1 MTKVNAGF
9 TLVEL
14 VLVLV
19 IIGLLSAVAVPRYI
33 EINHE
38 QDAAEKQQIN
48 GSVKSAL
55 VIAQADISASPSVT
69 TLASYVSA
77 EQVDVT
83 DAGLKL
89 KHNGESYMVP
99 TYVDSNCT
107 QPTSTS
113 NDMVK
118 CVGDLR

>member
-1 MTKVNAGF
+1 MQKKISGF

-19 IIGLLSAVAVPRYI
+19 IIGLLSAVAIPRYI
-33 EINHE
+33 EINTE
-38 QDAAEKQQIN
+38 QENVEKQQLT

-69 TLASYVSA
+69 TLASYVQA
-77 EQVDVT
+77 EQVHAT
-83 DAGLKL
+83 NAGLL
-89 KHNGESYMVP
+89 LLHDGASYMVP
-99 TYVDSNCT
+99 TYVDKNCSH
-107 QPTSTS
+107 PTSTS

-118 CVGDLR
+118 CVGDIN

>member
-1 MTKVNAGF
+1 MKKLNSGF

-14 VLVLV
+14 VLVMV

-33 EINHE
+33 EINSE
-38 QDAAEKQQIN
+38 QETAERKQVS

-69 TLASYVSA
+69 MLASYVAA
-77 EQVDVT
+77 EQVNAT
-83 DAGLKL
+83 NEGLML
-89 KHNGESYMVP
+89 KHNGEAYMVP

-107 QPTSTS
+107 QPTNTS
-113 NDMVK
+113 DDMVK
-118 CVGDLR
+118 CIGELR

>member
-83 DAGLKL
+83 DVGLKL

>member
-1 MTKVNAGF
+1 MKKLNSGF

-14 VLVLV
+14 VLVMV

-33 EINHE
+33 EINSE
-38 QDAAEKQQIN
+38 QETAERKQVS

-69 TLASYVSA
+69 MLASYVAA
-77 EQVDVT
+77 EQVNAT
-83 DAGLKL
+83 NEGLML
-89 KHNGESYMVP
+89 KYNGEAYMVP
-99 TYVDSNCT
+99 TYVDSHCT

-113 NDMVK
+113 DDMVK